1 MLPSTCDF
9 LSCPWSCLGEVL
21 VGGFYRPGTHFP
33 LGTTQSH
40 VLTQL
45 QGRLGN
51 GSTCVQEQT
60 LVEKTHGL
68 CQELVVSISET
79 HVK

>member
-1 MLPSTCDF
+1 MRLPELPLESK
-9 LSCPWSCLGEVL
+9 VL

-45 QGRLGN
+45 QVRLGN
-51 GSTCVQEQT
+51 GSTCVQEQK

-68 CQELVVSISET
+68 WQELVGFG
-79 HVK
+79 KN